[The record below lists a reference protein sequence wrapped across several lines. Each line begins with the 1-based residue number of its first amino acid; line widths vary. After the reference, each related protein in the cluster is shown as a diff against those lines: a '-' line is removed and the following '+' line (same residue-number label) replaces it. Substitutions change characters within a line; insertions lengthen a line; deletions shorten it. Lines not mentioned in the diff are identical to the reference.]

1 MLKRAAVRLLLC
13 SIAVTPGQ
21 SAADVHWIEAW
32 AAAPD
37 SPGPAMGAKT
47 IRQAIRISI
56 GGSSVRIRLSN
67 LFGTAPVTI
76 GPVHVAVHATGSGI
90 HLETDHAVKFGGKS
104 TVTIGKGADALSDS
118 VSFPVKALQE
128 LAVSL
133 YLAPQSGPS
142 TIHGDG
148 KQTAFISGIGDVT
161 GAEKFSSAE
170 TATNRFFLTDVEVV
184 AGANARAIAMLG
196 DSITDGSGS
205 TPDRNAR
212 WPDAL
217 VDRLQAD
224 PALSSIAVFNAGI
237 SGNRIL
243 NDGPVGPSALSRFDR
258 DVLNKPGVRWILL
271 LEGIN
276 DIIVARVPQ
285 SPKDDVSA
293 EQVIDGIKSLIA
305 RAHQKGIK
313 IWGATLT
320 PFCGTR
326 PYYSAAGEKKRQAV
340 NAWIRT
346 AGAFDAIVDFDQATR
361 DPARPDRF
369 LPAYD
374 SGDHLHPGDA
384 GYKAM
389 AALIDLRLFARDK

>member
-133 YLAPQSGPS
+133 YLAP
-142 TIHGDG
+142 
-148 KQTAFISGIGDVT
+148 
-161 GAEKFSSAE
+161 
-170 TATNRFFLTDVEVV
+170 
-184 AGANARAIAMLG
+184 
-196 DSITDGSGS
+196 
-205 TPDRNAR
+205 
-212 WPDAL
+212 
-217 VDRLQAD
+217 
-224 PALSSIAVFNAGI
+224 
-237 SGNRIL
+237 
-243 NDGPVGPSALSRFDR
+243 
-258 DVLNKPGVRWILL
+258 
-271 LEGIN
+271 
-276 DIIVARVPQ
+276 
-285 SPKDDVSA
+285 
-293 EQVIDGIKSLIA
+293 
-305 RAHQKGIK
+305 
-313 IWGATLT
+313 
-320 PFCGTR
+320 
-326 PYYSAAGEKKRQAV
+326 
-340 NAWIRT
+340 
-346 AGAFDAIVDFDQATR
+346 
-361 DPARPDRF
+361 
-369 LPAYD
+369 
-374 SGDHLHPGDA
+374 
-384 GYKAM
+384 
-389 AALIDLRLFARDK
+389 